1 MTRTGELG
9 IFSRVA
15 ALALASALS
24 ACASGGTPGASPYLL
39 ASQPNSG
46 AQKNL
51 AAPVAAPTDVNALP
65 AGSDEISDPF
75 EKMNR
80 SVLERNQRLS
90 HAIVYPVAKAY
101 NGVVPKP
108 VRNFLANFADNL
120 SEPMV
125 FTNDVLQLRL
135 GAATTTAGRFAL
147 NSTIGI
153 GGLFDV
159 AKGENLQHQS
169 GDFGQTLYVW
179 GVRRSAYLVV
189 PIIGPTNVR
198 DLIGT
203 TVDFVAAIPAGGLLQ
218 EGLEATQFA
227 SAANDLAVAGSIATP
242 FTKLDEVEQMKTLE
256 DSSLDFYT
264 MLRSVVAQQ
273 RQAELKDAVARSGW
287 TALRNG
293 RTAAM
298 PTTLGAPPDGG
309 AKESEKADTAL
320 TGPN

>member
-9 IFSRVA
+9 IISRAA
-15 ALALASALS
+15 ALALVSALS
-24 ACASGGTPGASPYLL
+24 ACSSGAPFGPSPHLL
-39 ASQPNSG
+39 GSLPNSG
-46 AQKNL
+46 SPSSAS
-51 AAPVAAPTDVNALP
+51 ARIDAPTDVAALP
-65 AGSDEISDPF
+65 TGSNDISDPF

-80 SVLERNQRLS
+80 SVFSRNQRLN

-101 NGVVPKP
+101 NRVVPQP
-108 VRNFLANFADNL
+108 ARNSVANFADNL

-125 FTNDVLQLRL
+125 FANNVLQLRL
-135 GAATTTAGRFAL
+135 GAAATTAGRFAL
-147 NSTIGI
+147 NSSIGI
-153 GGLFDV
+153 GGLFDI
-159 AKGENLQHQS
+159 ANRENLQRQT

-227 SAANDLAVAGSIATP
+227 SAANDLTVAGSIATP

-256 DSSLDFYT
+256 DGSLDFYT
-264 MLRSVVAQQ
+264 MLRSVVAQK
-273 RQAELKDAVARSGW
+273 RQAELDEAVARSGW
-287 TALRNG
+287 TALCNSKAAAP
-293 RTAAM
+293 RTPSRLRPAS
-298 PTTLGAPPDGG
+298 P
-309 AKESEKADTAL
+309 KQSEIMASAL
-320 TGPN
+320 TGPD